1 MGKKVVL
8 ILAILV
14 VIGLLGF
21 GAYKLFTSADF
32 SSPLG
37 GKKITENLNEGKNEV
52 VENPLNGVI
61 VSEAD
66 KSKVLE
72 RRPLVVMVGN
82 NPDARPQ
89 WNVSKADMVYEVV
102 AEGGI
107 TRFMSIF
114 LQNDPEKIG
123 PVRSIRAYFLNWIV
137 ELGDAM
143 VFHDGWSKSTN
154 IEASAVDLIDMIP
167 VRSLFRGGLY
177 GERDSSRLAPNNEY
191 ISTAVAR
198 AKGEELGWHG
208 IREYQKWK
216 FKEKSNNK
224 YASSPDAKTLDI
236 VFWSPGDYDSSFMYD
251 PQTNLYMKSTGG
263 EKHIDAISGVQLSA
277 TNVIVQFAKE
287 SEVGD
292 EKGHLL
298 YDNIG
303 TGKALVFLDGKVVDS
318 VWAKKDR
325 ASRTMFYDTNGQ
337 EIEFN
342 RGVIWVSVVPDRNID
357 QVTYK

>member
-8 ILAILV
+8 ILVILV

-21 GAYKLFTSADF
+21 GIFKFVTSPDF
-32 SSPLG
+32 KSPLG
-37 GKKITENLNEGKNEV
+37 SEKITQDSGSKEQEK

-61 VSEAD
+61 VPDSEKA
-66 KSKVLE
+66 KVLE

-82 NPDARPQ
+82 NSDARPQ
-89 WNVSKADMVYEVV
+89 WNVSKADLVYEVV

-107 TRFMSIF
+107 TRFMSVF

-143 VFHDGWSKSTN
+143 VFHDGWSKSVN
-154 IEASAVDLIDMIP
+154 IDASAVDLIDMIP

-177 GERDSSRLAPNNEY
+177 GERDSSRFAPNNEY
-191 ISTAVAR
+191 ISSAVAR
-198 AKGEELGWHG
+198 SKGEELGWQG
-208 IREYQKWK
+208 VREYQKWK
-216 FKEKSNNK
+216 FKEKDNQK
-224 YASSPDAKTLDI
+224 YSSSPDAKTLDI
-236 VFWSPGDYDSSFMYD
+236 VFWSPGEYDSSFMYD

-287 SEVGD
+287 TEVGD

-298 YDNIG
+298 YNNIG
-303 TGKALVFLDGKVVDS
+303 TGKALVFIDGKVIDS
-318 VWAKKDR
+318 VWSKKDR

-337 EIEFN
+337 EIEYN
-342 RGVIWVSVVPDRNID
+342 RGVIWVAVVPDRNVD